1 MGKGYL
7 IDTNAVIDYLDDKLP
22 AKTNAFIDGIYPNI
36 SVITRIE
43 LLAWPGASEPQTQ
56 VLQNFVD
63 ISGVFNLNEEIVIK
77 TISIRKSHKTK
88 LPDAIIAATAWVNE
102 FTIIT
107 RNTVDFK
114 NIERLDVLNP
124 YDI

>member
-22 AKTNAFIDGIYPNI
+22 TKTNAFIDGIYPNI

-88 LPDAIIAATAWVNE
+88 LPDAIIAATALVNE

-114 NIERLDVLNP
+114 HIEKLDVLNT